1 MDLFDNADVWRTDPA
16 VAFAAFVTDPEFLR
30 LSHRKKAGNPGPVRS
45 SSAKVYSAMFNRFL
59 RWLREQQG
67 HKAIY
72 DVTDEDVL
80 AFLEQRNSD
89 GARILEGATV
99 RRQYLSLLE
108 RVFNHLKIEP
118 NPARHFLFN
127 AIRQRSTG
135 LLGHDEPKALLAND
149 AQCIAFMR
157 ALPAAG
163 TDTRESTKG
172 WKKRRDCGMQA
183 LMLGAGLKVS
193 QVINLEIDA
202 IGKKDL
208 SGSVPVTVSV
218 KASGGTVRT
227 HQTWLRPFAVDHVL
241 AWVDERKRL
250 NIPGKRLFPASLA
263 EDRGLNPA
271 SLYRQ
276 VKASFARAGI
286 DVQREGGRTLRNSF
300 AIRELTAGSDAE
312 LVSEFLG
319 HRELRSLEPYQLAL
333 QRKKQ
338 KNFDR

>member
-1 MDLFDNADVWRTDPA
+1 MDLFDNADIWRNDPA
-16 VAFAAFVTDPEFLR
+16 VAFAAFVNDPEFLR
-30 LSHRKKAGNPGPVRS
+30 MSHRKKVGKANPIRS

-59 RWLREQQG
+59 RWLADQG
-67 HKAIY
+67 GQKGIY
-72 DVTDEDVL
+72 DVNDEDVMT
-80 AFLEQRNSD
+80 FLEQRDRD
-89 GARILEGATV
+89 GKRILEGATV

-108 RVFNHLKIEP
+108 RVFNHLKLDP
-118 NPARHFLFN
+118 NPARHVLFN
-127 AIRQRSTG
+127 AVRHRSAG
-135 LLGHDEPKALLAND
+135 LLGQDEPKALLSND
-149 AQCIAFMR
+149 AQCLAFMQ
-157 ALPAAG
+157 ALPAVPFG
-163 TDTRESTKG
+163 EGRSTAG
-172 WKKRRDCGMQA
+172 WKKRRDRGMQA

-202 IGKKDL
+202 VGKRDL

-227 HQTWLRPFAVDHVL
+227 HQTWLRPYAVEPVL
-241 AWVDERKRL
+241 AWVEERKRL
-250 NIPGKRLFPASLA
+250 GIPGKRLFPASLV

-300 AIRELTAGSDAE
+300 AVRELNAGSDAE

-319 HRELRSLEPYQLAL
+319 HRELRSLEPYQLEVH
-333 QRKKQ
+333 RKKQ
-338 KNFDR
+338 KDFGR